1 MKMNKKSKDCNN
13 HKTNN
18 SLDSELRMK
27 NKSKDL
33 KQLNKKKFKEL
44 ESKSFMPQILN
55 LPAKIENLLKNLEML
70 KEINRQIRD
79 QQRL

>member
-13 HKTNN
+13 HKINN

-33 KQLNKKKFKEL
+33 KQLNKKKFKE
-44 ESKSFMPQILN
+44 
-55 LPAKIENLLKNLEML
+55 
-70 KEINRQIRD
+70 
-79 QQRL
+79 